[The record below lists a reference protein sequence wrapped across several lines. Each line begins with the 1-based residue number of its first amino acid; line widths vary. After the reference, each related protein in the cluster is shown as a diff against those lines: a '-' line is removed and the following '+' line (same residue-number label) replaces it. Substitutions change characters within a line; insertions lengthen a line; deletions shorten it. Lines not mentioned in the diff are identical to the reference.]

1 MFQATIPKPL
11 RPPPISMSNFTPLL
25 TACPPCPI
33 AQAGDQYAADIIRGL
48 SEELATS
55 ESAADF
61 LETTYL
67 TEDTADFLRMAMD
80 RIDLT
85 EDTADFLR
93 MAMDRIDLGHDS
105 TSPLGRTVRVTTDVE
120 AYERADGRLQW
131 WQGPPDNDNLS
142 NHEEA
147 ERDRQLAR

>member
-1 MFQATIPKPL
+1 
-11 RPPPISMSNFTPLL
+11 MSNFTPLL

-33 AQAGDQYAADIIRGL
+33 AQAVDQYAADIIRGL

-61 LETTYL
+61 LETTY
-67 TEDTADFLRMAMD
+67 
-80 RIDLT
+80 LT

>member
-80 RIDLT
+80 RIDL
-85 EDTADFLR
+85 
-93 MAMDRIDLGHDS
+93 GHDS